1 METTDTRTPPIRV
14 VVAGPHGRM
23 GTVMMNGLPR
33 QEGITVIGGL
43 SRANGDTAAKLLADA
58 DVLVDFTHADSSPAL
73 MHQAI
78 EAGVR
83 PVSGTSGLG
92 EDVLASVDQAART
105 RGIGAIWAPHFHLG
119 GVLLFHFAR
128 IAARYLD
135 SAEIIEAHHA
145 GKADAPSG
153 AAKEI
158 ARIIRAEHGSDLLDP
173 PVRLEKVPGVRG
185 GVHGG
190 VRIHSIRQ
198 PGILGSHELVFAGEH
213 ETLTIRHNDNSREG
227 FVPTVATAV
236 RKVMQPDVVGLV
248 RGYDSV
254 IGLAE

>member
-1 METTDTRTPPIRV
+1 METSNAAASPIRV

-23 GTVMMNGLPR
+23 GRVMMDGLPR
-33 QEGITVIGGL
+33 QDGLTVTAGL
-43 SRANGDTAAKLLADA
+43 ARGDDAAKLFADA
-58 DVLVDFTHADSSPAL
+58 DVLVEFTHVNSSPDL
-73 MHQAI
+73 LHQAI

-83 PVSGTSGLG
+83 PVSGTSGLS
-92 EDVLASVDQAART
+92 EDVLASVDDAARK

-119 GVLLFHFAR
+119 GVLLIHFAR
-128 IAARYLD
+128 IAARYFD

-145 GKADAPSG
+145 TKADAPSG
-153 AAKEI
+153 AATEI
-158 ARIIRAEHGSDLLDP
+158 ARIIRAEHGSDMSDP
-173 PVRLEKVPGVRG
+173 PVRNVKVPDVRG

-198 PGILGSHELVFAGEH
+198 PGILGSHDLIFAGGH
-213 ETLTIRHNDNSREG
+213 ETLTIRHADNSREG
-227 FVPTVATAV
+227 FVPTVTTAV

-254 IGLAE
+254 IGLSA